1 MAQEIPEELKES
13 LRKVAEG
20 KSANADI
27 FRAESDL
34 QTLAA
39 LGAEWEINGIKVPQP
54 SLCAIVL
61 LDTVNS
67 PFVSGDNEAKFGLR
81 ETLEALYIIKERRKI
96 KDLLV
101 SPKLYE
107 SRMAKAREMASKSPE
122 HYREYLNAIE
132 RHSCKD
138 EYAKGLLEFT
148 ESLGSMKIDGLAME
162 IISYINL
169 CLSPADMLPK
179 NGNAEKKKIRPEL
192 DDPYKSVPFK
202 QD

>member
-13 LRKVAEG
+13 LQKIAQGKTGQAE
-20 KSANADI
+20 I

-34 QTLAA
+34 QALSA

-54 SLCAIVL
+54 TLSAILL

-67 PFVSGDNEAKFGLR
+67 PFVRGESDKVTFR
-81 ETLEALYIIKERRKI
+81 DTIEALYVITERRKI

-107 SRMAKAREMASKSPE
+107 SRMLKAKEIAEKSPE
-122 HYREYLNAIE
+122 HFREYLNAID
-132 RHSCKD
+132 RHSNKD
-138 EYAKGLLEFT
+138 EYAKGLAEFA
-148 ESLGSMKIDGLAME
+148 ESLGSMNTDGMAME

-169 CLSPADMLPK
+169 CLSPFDMLPK
-179 NGNAEKKKIRPEL
+179 NGNAEKKKIRSGL
-192 DDPYKSVPFK
+192 GDTHKSIPFRR
-202 QD
+202 D